1 MFTGIS
7 PPLLIRFK
15 PNSCEFPLKLVW
27 TLSSTTSFSHLRTWE
42 TLRFQASGD
51 AEIKTVPRHFAR
63 ANQADR
69 CITLVHCAQR
79 LTPWLLDL
87 RGCERKVECFS
98 LFERY
103 VTLPVGTWL
112 IALEQSSRSQCGRL
126 LRTLQSHYFV
136 LREKKETFSVAS
148 LQLTVQLPCG
158 NVFSSFI
165 LPLRA
170 CQRRS
175 FHDVSTV
182 GVGAERGVNNRQTN
196 RWPQSLRSTKIR
208 AWLP

>member
-1 MFTGIS
+1 M
-7 PPLLIRFK
+7 
-15 PNSCEFPLKLVW
+15 
-27 TLSSTTSFSHLRTWE
+27 
-42 TLRFQASGD
+42 
-51 AEIKTVPRHFAR
+51 
-63 ANQADR
+63 
-69 CITLVHCAQR
+69 
-79 LTPWLLDL
+79 

-112 IALEQSSRSQCGRL
+112 IALEQSPRSQCGRL

-182 GVGAERGVNNRQTN
+182 GWEQKEVSTIDKRTDHRKALDRRRFVRDCPNPRPDQ
-196 RWPQSLRSTKIR
+196 RRLVVCSPRSWFKLRELVEVWSS
-208 AWLP
+208 P